1 MRAGIEVARGD
12 DLRYGNDDQRGTEV
26 TIGGVSPVPGGTLG
40 EDRTKPLGLPEW
52 DSRQRLDA
60 ATRTM
65 TIGQL
70 LRDTSFALSAGE
82 ARVARGAA
90 LGLEGTWT
98 ADDRRT
104 VEIRLEATLEV
115 PCGGDQPTRA
125 GRDGRGTGRR

>member
-1 MRAGIEVARGD
+1 MRAGIEVACGD
-12 DLRYGNDDQRGTEV
+12 DLRYGNDDQRRTEV
-26 TIGGVSPVPGGTLG
+26 TVGGVSLVPGGTLG

-60 ATRTM
+60 AARTM

-70 LRDTSFALSAGE
+70 LRDPSFALSA
-82 ARVARGAA
+82 
-90 LGLEGTWT
+90 
-98 ADDRRT
+98 DDSRT

-115 PCGGDQPTRA
+115 PWGGDQPTRA